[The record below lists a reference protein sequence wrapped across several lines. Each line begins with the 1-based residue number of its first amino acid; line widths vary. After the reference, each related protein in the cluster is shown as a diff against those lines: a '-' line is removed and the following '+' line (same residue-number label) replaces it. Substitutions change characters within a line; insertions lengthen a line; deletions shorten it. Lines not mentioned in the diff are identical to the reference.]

1 MPSIPEITT
10 SIENHQTMVLDTH
23 ARKSQF
29 QRNARGQLIR
39 YAGGFSV
46 VYPYI
51 TSSGEK
57 WAFRC
62 WHAKLGDTKKRS
74 EAISATI
81 QRARLPFL
89 CGFTYTEKGII
100 VEGTTYPTTRMQ
112 WIDGVT
118 IKKYLCSTSAST
130 QKILDIASQFLQ
142 LIKKM
147 HERKFAHGDLQHG
160 NILVGNDGK
169 LYLVDY
175 DSFFCP
181 ELEGEKD
188 IITGLKDYQHPQRGK
203 NRYASEKIDYFS
215 ELIIYTSILGIAYRP
230 ELINKYKVEDS
241 EHLLFEA
248 KDFED
253 ITHST
258 IYQDLKGLGAIFPV
272 LLNILEIYLSKRRIE
287 DLEPFDIIME
297 RMTKAPEIS
306 EFCYSPSKELY
317 VGDEIKLS
325 WAVNGEAKSYIDGV
339 YESKNYCE
347 RRLAEEGNNT
357 FTLKVSNGFKET
369 RRTLGIKA
377 YPLPNIDLSASNVT
391 LHKNTSEEA
400 TITWKV
406 ENASKVLLCHDGS
419 SEEIEHSGNKR
430 TSPQKTTKYTIEA
443 IGLDGKRR
451 VEKTIT
457 IGVYSPAEVSFTADK
472 NTVLSKRA
480 VELSWSVSNAK
491 KIELIGWGKVPN
503 KDHKTIEPEKDT
515 TYTLKV
521 TDAFG
526 TKEHRLRIKTLP
538 LPKIKFSTNKKK
550 LNKDKG
556 EAATLSWDI
565 QNGTSMTLEYAQL
578 KESIEG
584 TGKKEIQLNETTKIL
599 IRCLALDKE
608 TAFEE
613 EVTIYVFS
621 EARILFSTNRQYTI
635 PEVPIEVS
643 WNVLNSKKVELK
655 DYGVVQASGKK
666 EIKIKEETTIT
677 LIVTDEF
684 STQEKSITIKMLP
697 LPTVKSLSIPVP
709 ELNKPL
715 NISINIPEPET
726 RICFPQITLPNV
738 DFKVP
743 SPPDM
748 DGVYDT
754 ISSETRPSLFSEIKS
769 LFFHYFNR

>member
-23 ARKSQF
+23 ARRSQF
-29 QRNARGQLIR
+29 QRNARGRLIR

-81 QRARLPFL
+81 QKARLPFL
-89 CGFTYTEKGII
+89 CDFTYTEKGII

-118 IKKYLCSTSAST
+118 IKKYLCSNSASK
-130 QKILDIASQFLQ
+130 QEILDIASQFLQ
-142 LIKKM
+142 LTKKM

-160 NILVGNDGK
+160 NILVGNDRK

-253 ITHST
+253 ITHSK
-258 IYQDLKGLGAIFPV
+258 IYQDLKGLGAIFPA
-272 LLNILEIYLSKRRIE
+272 LLNILEIYLSKRKIE
-287 DLEPFDIIME
+287 ELEPFDIIME

-317 VGDEIKLS
+317 VGDEVKLS
-325 WAVNGEAKSYIDGV
+325 WEVNGEAKSYIDGV
-339 YESKNYCE
+339 YEAKNYCE

-357 FTLKVSNGFKET
+357 FTLKVSNGFKDA
-369 RRTLGIKA
+369 RRTLVIKA

-406 ENASKVLLCHDGS
+406 ENASQIFLCHDGNT
-419 SEEIEHSGNKR
+419 EEIEHSGNKR

-451 VEKTIT
+451 FEKTIT

-491 KIELIGWGKVPN
+491 KVELIGWGKVPN
-503 KDHKTIEPEKDT
+503 KDHKTIQPEKDT
-515 TYTLKV
+515 TYRLKV

-526 TKEHRLRIKTLP
+526 TKEHHLRIKTLP
-538 LPKIKFSTNKKK
+538 LPKIKFRTNKKK

-556 EAATLSWDI
+556 ETATLSWDI

-584 TGKKEIQLNETTKIL
+584 TGEKEIRLNETTKIL
-599 IRCLALDKE
+599 IQCLALDQE
-608 TAFEE
+608 TTFEE

-621 EARILFSTNRQYTI
+621 EAKILFTTNRQYTI

-666 EIKIKEETTIT
+666 ELKIKEETTIT

-697 LPTVKSLSIPVP
+697 LPTVKSISIPVP

>member
-188 IITGLKDYQHPQRGK
+188 IITGLKDYQHPQREK

-339 YESKNYCE
+339 YEAKNYCE

-357 FTLKVSNGFKET
+357 FTLKVSNGFKDT
-369 RRTLGIKA
+369 QRTLEIKA
-377 YPLPNIDLSASNVT
+377 YPLPNIDLSASNVA

-419 SEEIEHSGNKR
+419 TEEIEHSGNKR

-584 TGKKEIQLNETTKIL
+584 TGKKEIRLNETTKIL
-599 IRCLALDKE
+599 IRCLALDQE
-608 TAFEE
+608 TTFEE

-621 EARILFSTNRQYTI
+621 EAKILFTTNRQYTI

>member
-23 ARKSQF
+23 ARRSQF
-29 QRNARGQLIR
+29 QRNARGRLIR

-81 QRARLPFL
+81 QKARLPFL
-89 CGFTYTEKGII
+89 CDFTYTEKGII

-118 IKKYLCSTSAST
+118 IKKYLCSNSASK
-130 QKILDIASQFLQ
+130 QEILDIASQFLQ
-142 LIKKM
+142 LTKKM

-160 NILVGNDGK
+160 NILVGNDRK

-272 LLNILEIYLSKRRIE
+272 LLNILEIYLSKRRIA

-317 VGDEIKLS
+317 VGDEVELS

-369 RRTLGIKA
+369 RRTLGIMA

-406 ENASKVLLCHDGS
+406 ENASKVLLCHDGNT
-419 SEEIEHSGNKR
+419 EEIEHSGNKR

-451 VEKTIT
+451 FEKTIT
-457 IGVYSPAEVSFTADK
+457 IGVYYPAEVSFTADK

-491 KIELIGWGKVPN
+491 KVELIGWGKVPN
-503 KDHKTIEPEKDT
+503 KDHKTIQPEKDT
-515 TYTLKV
+515 TYRLKV

-526 TKEHRLRIKTLP
+526 TKEHHLRIKTLP

-584 TGKKEIQLNETTKIL
+584 TGEKEIRLNETTKIL
-599 IRCLALDKE
+599 IQCLALDQE
-608 TAFEE
+608 TTFEE

-621 EARILFSTNRQYTI
+621 EAKILFTTNRQYTI

-666 EIKIKEETTIT
+666 ELKIKEETTIT

-697 LPTVKSLSIPVP
+697 LPTVKSISIPVP

>member
-1 MPSIPEITT
+1 MVIDIQEIINSVSVPTL
-10 SIENHQTMVLDTH
+10 IKDDFI
-23 ARKSQF
+23 RKGKFRKLRNGDF
-29 QRNARGQLIR
+29 QA
-39 YAGGFSV
+39 YVGGYSV
-46 VYPYI
+46 VFPVDI
-51 TSSGEK
+51 NGEK

-62 WHAKLGDTKKRS
+62 WHTTLDDAIWRIKLLS
-74 EAISATI
+74 
-81 QRARLPFL
+81 
-89 CGFTYTEKGII
+89 TELKHANIPYLLDYDFIESGIT
-100 VEGTTYPTTRMQ
+100 VGGKNYPTTRMK
-112 WIDGVT
+112 WIDGTT
-118 IKKYLCSTSAST
+118 IKDYIFENRNSREKLLHLA
-130 QKILDIASQFLQ
+130 DQFLKM
-142 LIKKM
+142 IKDM
-147 HERKFAHGDLQHG
+147 HAHSFAHGDLQHG
-160 NILVGNDGK
+160 NILVNEKGE
-169 LYLVDY
+169 LVLVDY
-175 DSFFCP
+175 DSFYCP
-181 ELEGEKD
+181 KFSGAKD
-188 IITGLKDYQHPQRGK
+188 IIAGLKDYQHPARQTNK
-203 NRYASEKIDYFS
+203 YISEKVDYFS

-317 VGDEIKLS
+317 VGDEVELS
-325 WAVNGEAKSYIDGV
+325 WAVNREAKSYIDGV
-339 YESKNYCE
+339 YEAKNYCE

-357 FTLKVSNGFKET
+357 FTLKVSNGFKDT
-369 RRTLGIKA
+369 QRTLEIKA
-377 YPLPNIDLSASNVT
+377 YPLPNIDLYASNVA

-419 SEEIEHSGNKR
+419 TEEIEHSGNKR
-430 TSPQKTTKYTIEA
+430 TSPQKTTKYTIET

-451 VEKTIT
+451 FEKTIT

-491 KIELIGWGKVPN
+491 KVELIGWGKVPN
-503 KDHKTIEPEKDT
+503 KDHKTIQPEKDT
-515 TYTLKV
+515 TYRLKV

-526 TKEHRLRIKTLP
+526 TKEHHLRIKTLP
-538 LPKIKFSTNKKK
+538 LPKIKFRTNKKK

-556 EAATLSWDI
+556 ETATLSWDI

-584 TGKKEIQLNETTKIL
+584 TGEKEIRLNETTKIL
-599 IRCLALDKE
+599 IQCLALDQE
-608 TAFEE
+608 TTFEE

-621 EARILFSTNRQYTI
+621 EAKILFTTNRQYTI

-666 EIKIKEETTIT
+666 ELKIKEETTIT

-697 LPTVKSLSIPVP
+697 LPTVKSISIPVP

>member
-188 IITGLKDYQHPQRGK
+188 IITGLKDYQHPQREK

-339 YESKNYCE
+339 YEAKNYCE

-357 FTLKVSNGFKET
+357 FTLKVSNGFKDT
-369 RRTLGIKA
+369 QRTLEIKA
-377 YPLPNIDLSASNVT
+377 YPLPNIDLSASNVA

-419 SEEIEHSGNKR
+419 TEEIEHSGNKR

-480 VELSWSVSNAK
+480 VELSWSES
-491 KIELIGWGKVPN
+491 
-503 KDHKTIEPEKDT
+503 
-515 TYTLKV
+515 TYFL
-521 TDAFG
+521 
-526 TKEHRLRIKTLP
+526 
-538 LPKIKFSTNKKK
+538 
-550 LNKDKG
+550 
-556 EAATLSWDI
+556 
-565 QNGTSMTLEYAQL
+565 
-578 KESIEG
+578 
-584 TGKKEIQLNETTKIL
+584 
-599 IRCLALDKE
+599 
-608 TAFEE
+608 
-613 EVTIYVFS
+613 
-621 EARILFSTNRQYTI
+621 
-635 PEVPIEVS
+635 
-643 WNVLNSKKVELK
+643 
-655 DYGVVQASGKK
+655 
-666 EIKIKEETTIT
+666 
-677 LIVTDEF
+677 
-684 STQEKSITIKMLP
+684 
-697 LPTVKSLSIPVP
+697 
-709 ELNKPL
+709 
-715 NISINIPEPET
+715 
-726 RICFPQITLPNV
+726 
-738 DFKVP
+738 
-743 SPPDM
+743 
-748 DGVYDT
+748 
-754 ISSETRPSLFSEIKS
+754 
-769 LFFHYFNR
+769 